1 MHFKVHLMFVIFP
14 LIAHCQQTSNS
25 KTFLNSESF
34 EEYPPWVVV
43 SQGLLKLS
51 FRTSESDGLLLYMDD
66 GMINGDFFRTR
77 LLNGVLN
84 IDLLGNDFFTS
95 TLPQPVSEVLGEH
108 LNDNCLH
115 NVSVLRDHTNTQFVI
130 SLDNLAPVTMTYTEF
145 ATSSSLF
152 VGGVS
157 STLRPATSNV
167 TDDPHFVGCLVDIQY
182 SNTSTVIDQLEYI
195 LPIDDKNVENN
206 LGGNCVEPCEG
217 VSCGSGVCIAR
228 WPTGF
233 CDCRGTNML
242 GESCTEGEST

>member
-1 MHFKVHLMFVIFP
+1 MHFKVHIMFVILP
-14 LIAHCQQTSNS
+14 LIAHCQQTS
-25 KTFLNSESF
+25 KFLNSESF
-34 EEYPPWVVV
+34 AEYPPWVVV

-66 GMINGDFFRTR
+66 GFTNGNFFRTR

-84 IDLLGNDFFTS
+84 IDLLGNDFS
-95 TLPQPVSEVLGEH
+95 TLPQPVAEVLGEH

-115 NVSVLRDHTNTQFVI
+115 NVSVRQDHTNAQFMI
-130 SLDNLAPVTMTYTEF
+130 SLDNLAPVTMTYREF
-145 ATSSSLF
+145 ETTSSLF
-152 VGGVS
+152 VGGIS
-157 STLRPATSNV
+157 SSLRPATSNV

-182 SNTSTVIDQLEYI
+182 SNTSTVIEQLEYI
-195 LPIDDKNVENN
+195 LPITDKNVVNN
-206 LGGNCVEPCEG
+206 LGENCVDPCEG

-242 GESCTEGEST
+242 GESCTEGELT